1 VSNAREDPLEIE
13 GGPASSAEKLFGGWA
28 AYPWGGRVPC
38 GVQRKTKQNL
48 SSRTCRSDLTA
59 LVRWQIAAAK
69 NQSIMVGKNMTQ
81 GNLLQPFS
89 SAARTSVFELGEQ
102 LHWSHR
108 TQVYRPSS
116 IGCGDPLPKRR
127 EPHAH
132 ARRKIAP
139 LSVTLIT
146 QVADRRRY
154 CLAGESGNRESSNKK
169 MGNQATKCQ
178 ETEHQ
183 TIKCKTTRGEPIM
196 SRVANASGFLFARQP
211 RRSGRRLNLAAEI
224 LFFVEVFG
232 LSSIAMGGAMLLAA
246 YPQHPHP
253 AEVRSE
259 ANVLAV
265 SDDPYLQMF
274 ATGPGCGWYILPDAA
289 TNVRSCDGQRDAS
302 SVEGAGD

>member
-1 VSNAREDPLEIE
+1 
-13 GGPASSAEKLFGGWA
+13 
-28 AYPWGGRVPC
+28 
-38 GVQRKTKQNL
+38 
-48 SSRTCRSDLTA
+48 LTA
-59 LVRWQIAAAK
+59 LARWQIAAAK
-69 NQSIMVGKNMTQ
+69 NQSIIVGKNMTQ
-81 GNLLQPFS
+81 GNLLQPLS
-89 SAARTSVFELGEQ
+89 LGAQTSVFELGEQ

-108 TQVYRPSS
+108 TQVYRLSS
-116 IGCGDPLPKRR
+116 VGCDDPLPRPR

-139 LSVTLIT
+139 VSVTLIT
-146 QVADRRRY
+146 QVADRSGY
-154 CLAGESGNRESSNKK
+154 GSAGESGNRESSNKK
-169 MGNQATKCQ
+169 TGNQATKCQ
-178 ETEHQ
+178 KTEHQ

-196 SRVANASGFLFARQP
+196 SRVANAPGFLFARQP

-246 YPQHPHP
+246 AYPQHTHP

-274 ATGPGCGWYILPDAA
+274 AAGPGCGWYILPDAA